1 MCRIYNEKTDKK
13 LQKNKN
19 FFNMQP
25 FCNYSRY
32 AGESGVDGRC
42 LLAKK
47 LILIIILIIMAKIL
61 KVKVPFSSLEVGDTF
76 EKRGDVY
83 VSEYTRNDELFK
95 DSEYSS
101 VYSSTYTIS
110 ESYAKAL
117 CTIGYLE
124 EVIPVKKSN
133 VFDEIDKLM
142 NSYKEDL
149 ENLDSD
155 MKSSPACLK
164 IEKKTVLENLCKLLE
179 HLSSLRR

>member
-1 MCRIYNEKTDKK
+1 MCHIYNDETGKK
-13 LQKNKN
+13 LQKIKN

-32 AGESGVDGRC
+32 AGESGINGRS
-42 LLAKK
+42 LLD
-47 LILIIILIIMAKIL
+47 INIILIIMAKVL

-83 VSEYTRNDELFK
+83 VSEYTRNDEFFK

-117 CTIGYLE
+117 CAIGYLE
-124 EVIPVKKSN
+124 EVTPAKKSN

-142 NSYKEDL
+142 DSYKEDL